1 MILSCGPS
9 SRAPSPTTLE
19 KTVWRANRTCT
30 LEAKNIRDF
39 LGFRNYYSLTLL
51 PESAIGP
58 TITSVQTSSSTVWL
72 PLSWLILIVSLIKGS
87 TIFTGCFYSKGFFQ
101 FAAKTTLKMICF
113 PKSLSQDLKLVWR
126 VYMKTRRRQEK
137 PVRSLHVLFNFK
149 MAVTPDRT
157 LHLLQITRTIVKY
170 AYLFITIIS
179 LLSSRTIAESTKG
192 EHYS

>member
-1 MILSCGPS
+1 M
-9 SRAPSPTTLE
+9 A
-19 KTVWRANRTCT
+19 
-30 LEAKNIRDF
+30 
-39 LGFRNYYSLTLL
+39 YSWALL
-51 PESAIGP
+51 PERAIGT
-58 TITSVQTSSSTVWL
+58 TIMTSVYFFIDSMTALVLVVFNCVSDQRLYNIHKMFLLQFSAK
-72 PLSWLILIVSLIKGS
+72 PL
-87 TIFTGCFYSKGFFQ
+87 
-101 FAAKTTLKMICF
+101 ALKMICF
-113 PKSLSQDLKLVWR
+113 PKSPSLDLKLVWR

>member
-1 MILSCGPS
+1 M
-9 SRAPSPTTLE
+9 A
-19 KTVWRANRTCT
+19 
-30 LEAKNIRDF
+30 
-39 LGFRNYYSLTLL
+39 YSWALL
-51 PESAIGP
+51 PERAIGT
-58 TITSVQTSSSTVWL
+58 TITSVYFFIDSLTALVLVDFNCVSDQRLYNIHKMFLLQFSAK
-72 PLSWLILIVSLIKGS
+72 PLWRWFV
-87 TIFTGCFYSKGFFQ
+87 
-101 FAAKTTLKMICF
+101 F
-113 PKSLSQDLKLVWR
+113 PSPPPLDPKLVWR

-192 EHYS
+192 EH